1 MGEIS
6 AHPRFSVIIPTY
18 KRPDLLK
25 LCLEKL
31 APDAQTFAGDYEVI
45 VSDDDPAGSARTSLE
60 QSFPWVRWVQGPG
73 KGPAANRN
81 AGAAEA
87 HGEWLAFTDDD
98 CLPEPGWLAGYASAI
113 QQNQKAEVLEG
124 LTFSGDEPMRL
135 LEFAPD
141 NHTGGFLW
149 SCNFAIGNKVFYA
162 LEGFD
167 EAFPYAHMED
177 VDFRERLMQANYK
190 LHFVDNACVFH
201 PRRLEVPSWKKS
213 RTIESE
219 FYYAEKHGYF
229 ISFSECLR
237 AKLGYFYK
245 RWKNPGTFSEHLKYL
260 CGVTAELGGMAIRYV
275 VLRGEYKAGD
285 KKS

>member
-1 MGEIS
+1 MEKVR
-6 AHPRFSVIIPTY
+6 AHPQFSVIIPTY

-25 LCLEKL
+25 LCLERL
-31 APDAQTFAGDYEVI
+31 TPGAQTFEGPYEVI
-45 VSDDDPAGSARTSLE
+45 VSDDDPAGSAQASLGKA
-60 QSFPWVRWVQGPG
+60 FPWVRWVQGPG

-113 QQNQKAEVLEG
+113 QQNQNAEVLEG

-149 SCNFAIGNKVFYA
+149 SCNFAIRNKVFYA

-190 LHFVDNACVFH
+190 LHFVESACVFH

-219 FYYAEKHGYF
+219 FYYAAKHGHF
-229 ISFSECLR
+229 FSFSECLR

-245 RWKNPGTFSEHLKYL
+245 RWKNPGSLSEHLKYL
-260 CGVTAELGGMAIRYV
+260 GGVTAELGGVTIRYV
-275 VLRGEYKAGD
+275 LLRGEYKAGD
-285 KKS
+285 RKS